1 MIRLPTRF
9 RLCFL
14 SVALLNFI
22 VSVSL
27 WFLTSHVSG
36 AFAGLLVPS
45 ILTLGVG
52 MRSVSSAAVTL
63 RGSGS

>member
-14 SVALLNFI
+14 SVALLSFV

-27 WFLTSHVSG
+27 WFLASHVNG

-45 ILTLGVG
+45 ILALGVG
-52 MRSVSSAAVTL
+52 LGSVSIAAVTL
-63 RGSGS
+63 GGSDL